1 MTLPRPP
8 PPARAASDEAWL
20 DAADDIRRRR
30 DVLVAGLRSGDV
42 RSASQAALATC
53 ALLERVA
60 AAEDWR
66 TAAVLLRR
74 LRRVGGG
81 VVRAAPGA
89 LSVGNVLR
97 RALLVVR
104 EEYARNLRESTS
116 IKDDAG
122 LQRSLGD
129 VLAARSA
136 PDALADRDDRRDV
149 ELEALRDDVLD
160 QLRDLADEI
169 ANAREAVAARAPG
182 LVAPG
187 AVVLT
192 AGRSRSVAAF
202 LRRAAPAEVVVVD
215 EDGRAA
221 AALAKALPAAA
232 VTRVTAAAAAAV
244 AGRCR
249 CAVLGCSAALADG
262 GIIAQPGARLVA
274 ERPAPRSASPCS
286 RSVPSTSSRPCTTPA
301 PPPRARPSPRTSRSR
316 PRCPSARCPATP
328 APTRSRRRRRPCGTP
343 RADAVPPDLVDLL
356 VTNAGVHA
364 PSYAPRLLAEMYAPE
379 DHDLL
384 RAEL

>member
-30 DVLVAGLRSGDV
+30 DLLVAGLRSGDV

-60 AAEDWR
+60 AADDWR

-160 QLRDLADEI
+160 QLRDLADEV

-232 VTRVTAAAAAAV
+232 V

-274 ERPAPRSASPCS
+274 EACAARRKPVLALCALYKLAPLHHPGAAAARAAVAADMSLGAALPFGALPCDAGADPLAAPAPAVRH
-286 RSVPSTSSRPCTTPA
+286 
-301 PPPRARPSPRTSRSR
+301 
-316 PRCPSARCPATP
+316 
-328 APTRSRRRRRPCGTP
+328 P

>member
-232 VTRVTAAAAAAV
+232 VTRVTAAAAMAV

-274 ERPAPRSASPCS
+274 EACAALRKPVLALCALYKLAPLHHPGAAAARAAVAADLPLAAALPFGALPCDAGADPLAAPAPAVRH
-286 RSVPSTSSRPCTTPA
+286 
-301 PPPRARPSPRTSRSR
+301 
-316 PRCPSARCPATP
+316 
-328 APTRSRRRRRPCGTP
+328 P

>member
-187 AVVLT
+187 REHDG
-192 AGRSRSVAAF
+192 AGRSPVSYTH
-202 LRRAAPAEVVVVD
+202 LT
-215 EDGRAA
+215 
-221 AALAKALPAAA
+221 LP
-232 VTRVTAAAAAAV
+232 
-244 AGRCR
+244 
-249 CAVLGCSAALADG
+249 
-262 GIIAQPGARLVA
+262 
-274 ERPAPRSASPCS
+274 
-286 RSVPSTSSRPCTTPA
+286 TTPY
-301 PPPRARPSPRTSRSR
+301 
-316 PRCPSARCPATP
+316 
-328 APTRSRRRRRPCGTP
+328 
-343 RADAVPPDLVDLL
+343 V
-356 VTNAGVHA
+356 
-364 PSYAPRLLAEMYAPE
+364 
-379 DHDLL
+379 
-384 RAEL
+384 